1 MLSHYV
7 CAMARAEKACDV
19 KKTLH
24 CSEAE
29 RRVKSWKACLTG
41 AKTDGPLLLRV

>member
-7 CAMARAEKACDV
+7 CAKARAEEACDV
-19 KKTLH
+19 KEASH

-29 RRVKSWKACLTG
+29 GRVKSWKARLTG